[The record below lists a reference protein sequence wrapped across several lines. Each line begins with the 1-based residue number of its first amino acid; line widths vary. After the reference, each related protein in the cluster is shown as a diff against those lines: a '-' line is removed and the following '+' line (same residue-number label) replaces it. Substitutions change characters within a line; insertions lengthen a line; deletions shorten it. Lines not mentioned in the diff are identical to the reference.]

1 MTIDRFSAP
10 YLAHE
15 YFLARTRITDL
26 LAAAPREWSSLPVPT
41 CPAWSVHDLLAHV
54 AGIASEIV
62 GGNSPGAD
70 SQAWVDAIVDARR
83 GVPIEGLLEE
93 WSTMGPVFEE
103 MAAETRRLAVPLSY
117 DTVVH
122 EHDLRHAIGRPGARD
137 TSGVMASMDVAVWL
151 MTNDLDRR
159 GFGSVRFRAG
169 GRDWVCGSGD
179 LRLELDLDAADLAV
193 PPVWEL
199 LRLTGSRRSLAQAS
213 RLAWKGDFPAGLA
226 ALLHM
231 DLPEADID
239 E

>member
-1 MTIDRFSAP
+1 MKQFDAA
-10 YLAHE
+10 YLSHE
-15 YFLARTRITDL
+15 YRLARLRMCDL
-26 LAAAPREWSSLPVPT
+26 LADSPEDVAGLRVPT
-41 CPAWSVHDLLAHV
+41 CPAWDVHDLVAHV

-62 GGNSPGAD
+62 RGNPPGED
-70 SQAWVDAIVDARR
+70 SQAWVDAMIDTRR
-83 GVPIEGLLEE
+83 SIPLSGLLEE
-93 WSTMGPVFEE
+93 WAKFGPIFEE

-137 TSGVMASMDVAVWL
+137 SSGVMAAMEVGVWL

-159 GFGSVRFRAG
+159 GFGSVVFRAG
-169 GRDWVCGSGD
+169 GRNWACGSGAV
-179 LRLELDLDAADLAV
+179 RLELDLDRADLAV

-199 LRLTGSRRSLAQAS
+199 LRLTGSRRSLAQAE
-213 RLAWKGDFPAGLA
+213 RLPWKGDFREGMP

-231 DLPEADID
+231 DLPIHDID